1 MEKQPLIIE
10 YNEQTDLSM
19 ISEAEVLSKGRK
31 KRGAFP
37 YLDLICAFDIETT
50 NVSELKRSFMYI
62 WQLQIED
69 VTIIGR
75 QWPDFQHCINRIN
88 ELLTDRES
96 GLVIWVHNL
105 SFEFMYLKSWIKIE
119 KLRAMD
125 TRKVLS
131 FESGHIEFRC
141 SFMHSNMSLRKYLE
155 AMDVE
160 SKKTNLDYNKRRY
173 PDTVLTPEELE
184 YCVNDVRGL
193 VQALRIEMQK
203 DKDDLYTIPLTST
216 GYIRRPARKS
226 LYGYQKYIKPML
238 PTYDVL
244 LPEKEEFRG
253 GNTHGHRHYAQK
265 LLVYDPESEDPYEH
279 LPLNGVDISSSY
291 PAQLLREKY
300 PGEFYKR
307 DIKHFEIALKFK
319 KAFLARI
326 RLFNVKLK
334 NQLWGCP
341 YIAEAKC
348 KAVSFY
354 SDLPKWQ
361 QVDNGRILA
370 AEYIE
375 MTVNEIDFIILE
387 SEYEF
392 GYEITEL
399 WTARKS
405 FLPDNFRALIMD
417 EYRAKTALKGVDEY
431 MYGKRKNRFN
441 SLYGMTVTN
450 PIKPELKLDD
460 DLMIV
465 EDYQKTPELL
475 VEEYLKNGWLPYQ
488 WGIYCTSYARL
499 QLEQGLQVIPP
510 EAFIYADTDSI
521 KFVGDYLDRFE
532 ELNKRYRIEEYS
544 AEDRHGVRHY
554 IGIFEH
560 DATYKKFIHMGAKKY
575 AYEDMDGKLHIT
587 ISGVRKESDPETGAV
602 GGAEELGSIKKFEPG
617 FTFRKA
623 AGTEAIYWDDLTPEW
638 INVDGHRCLFASGIY
653 IQDST
658 YTLGEG
664 VDYQKMI
671 NFLSNT
677 DIRYSLHYER

>member
-1 MEKQPLIIE
+1 
-10 YNEQTDLSM
+10 
-19 ISEAEVLSKGRK
+19 
-31 KRGAFP
+31 
-37 YLDLICAFDIETT
+37 
-50 NVSELKRSFMYI
+50 
-62 WQLQIED
+62 
-69 VTIIGR
+69 
-75 QWPDFQHCINRIN
+75 
-88 ELLTDRES
+88 
-96 GLVIWVHNL
+96 
-105 SFEFMYLKSWIKIE
+105 
-119 KLRAMD
+119 
-125 TRKVLS
+125 
-131 FESGHIEFRC
+131 
-141 SFMHSNMSLRKYLE
+141 MHSNMSLRKYLE
-155 AMDVE
+155 AMNVE
-160 SKKTNLDYNKRRY
+160 AKKTTLDYNKRRY
-173 PDTVLTPEELE
+173 PDSVLTPEELE

-238 PTYDVL
+238 PPLDIL
-244 LPEKEEFRG
+244 IPQKEEFRG

-265 LLVYDPESEDPYEH
+265 LLVYDPESADPYER

-326 RLFNVKLK
+326 ILTNVRLK
-334 NQLWGCP
+334 NPLWGCP

-348 KAVSFY
+348 KTVSFF

-375 MTVNEIDFIILE
+375 LTVNEVDFVILE
-387 SEYEF
+387 SEYDF
-392 GYEITEL
+392 QYEITEL

-431 MYGKRKNRFN
+431 LYGKRKNRFN

-475 VEEYLKNGWLPYQ
+475 VEDYLKNGWLPYQ

-532 ELNKRYRIEEYS
+532 ELNKRYKIEEYS

-560 DATYKKFIHMGAKKY
+560 DATYKKFVHMGAKKY

-587 ISGVRKESDPETGAV
+587 ISGVQKAKGA
-602 GGAEELGSIKKFEPG
+602 GELGSIENFKPG
-617 FTFRKA
+617 FTFKEA
-623 AGTEAIYWDDLTPEW
+623 AGTEAIYWDDTTPQW
-638 INVDGHRCLFASGIY
+638 ISVDGHRCLFASGIY

-664 VDYQKMI
+664 IDYQKMI

>member
-1 MEKQPLIIE
+1 MSGVIIE
-10 YNEQTDLSM
+10 YTPATDLS
-19 ISEAEVLSKGRK
+19 IIADAEVLPKGRK

-37 YLDLICAFDIETT
+37 YLNLICAFDIETT
-50 NVSELKRSFMYI
+50 NVPELKRSFMYI

-69 VTIIGR
+69 LTIIGR
-75 QWPDFQHCINRIN
+75 QWSDFQSCINRIN
-88 ELLTDRES
+88 ELLTEREA

-105 SFEFMYLKSWIKIE
+105 SFEFMYLKSWIPIE
-119 KLRAMD
+119 NLRAMD
-125 TRKVLS
+125 TRKVLA

-155 AMDVE
+155 AMNVE
-160 SKKTNLDYNKRRY
+160 AKKTTLDYNKRRY

-203 DKDDLYTIPLTST
+203 DKDNLYTIPLTST

-226 LYGYQKYIKPML
+226 LYAYQKYIKPML
-238 PTYDVL
+238 PTYDIL
-244 LPEKEEFRG
+244 LPQKEEFRG

-265 LLVYDPESEDPYEH
+265 ILIYDPESEDPYER
-279 LPLNGVDISSSY
+279 LPLYGVDISSSY
-291 PAQLLREKY
+291 PAQLLRERY

-307 DIKHFEIALKFK
+307 DLKHFEIAVKYR

-326 RLFNVKLK
+326 RLYNVNLK
-334 NQLWGCP
+334 NPLWGCP

-348 KAVSFY
+348 KIVSYY
-354 SDLPKWQ
+354 SDKPKWS
-361 QVDNGRILA
+361 QVDNGRVLS

-375 MTVNEIDFIILE
+375 MTVNEIDFVILE
-387 SEYEF
+387 SEYTFE
-392 GYEITEL
+392 YEITEL

-405 FLPDNFRALIMD
+405 YLPDNFRALIMD
-417 EYRAKTALKGVDEY
+417 EYRAKTALKGVDDY
-431 MYGKRKNRFN
+431 VYGKRKGRFN
-441 SLYGMTVTN
+441 SLYGMMVTN

-499 QLEQGLQVIPP
+499 QLERGLQVIPP

-532 ELNKRYRIEEYS
+532 ELNKHYKIEEYS

-560 DATYKKFIHMGAKKY
+560 DATYKKFVHMGAKKY

-587 ISGVRKESDPETGAV
+587 ISGVQKAKGAV
-602 GGAEELGSIKKFEPG
+602 ELGSIENFKPG
-617 FTFRKA
+617 FTFKEA
-623 AGTEAIYWDDLTPEW
+623 AGTEAIYWDDTTPQW
-638 INVDGHRCLFASGIY
+638 ISVDGHRCLFASGIY

-664 VDYQKMI
+664 IDYQKMI